1 MWEFMK
7 ETKETISLVLTFN
20 KDASNKVL
28 ISDNVSLASC
38 LLRSC
43 IDFNELNEY
52 DRFLKQH
59 D

>member
-1 MWEFMK
+1 MK
-7 ETKETISLVLTFN
+7 EMKETISLVLKFN

-43 IDFNELNEY
+43 IDYSELNEY